1 MPNQKWSHIITPK
14 NKSNRFF
21 SELKDYKDLLFLL
34 VRRDFVKE
42 FKQTILGPIWFV
54 IQPIFQTLIL
64 LFVFGKIGEMG
75 PNGIPQVSFYLSG
88 VIMWNLF
95 SDTLIKTSETFRT
108 NASVFGKVYFPRII
122 SPLSVVITNY
132 IKFGVQL
139 VLLLIVYVYEISTS
153 NSIEPNLT
161 ICLLPVFIILT
172 SLMGLGFGL
181 IISSLTTKYWDLRF
195 LVQFGVQLLMF
206 MSTVITPFSNL
217 EGKPTWMQNAIIANP
232 ISSFIEVVRY
242 SFLGENGGTL
252 FMSGLIYSILVSI
265 IVLILGIFIFNK
277 VEKNFMDTV

>member
-1 MPNQKWSHIITPK
+1 MQDNWNQIITSK
-14 NKSNRFF
+14 KKSTRFWKD
-21 SELKDYKDLLFLL
+21 LYDYKDLLFLL

-75 PNGIPQVSFYLSG
+75 PNGIPQISFYLSG
-88 VIMWNLF
+88 VIIWNLF

-108 NASVFGKVYFPRII
+108 NANVFGKVYFPRII

-132 IKFGVQL
+132 IKFAVQL
-139 VLLLIVYVYEISTS
+139 VLLLVVYAYEYTTTD
-153 NSIEPNLT
+153 SIEPNLT
-161 ICLLPVFIILT
+161 LMLLPIYVILA

-217 EGKPTWMQNAIIANP
+217 VDKPQWMQNAILANP
-232 ISSFIEVVRY
+232 ISSYIEAVRY
-242 SFLGENGGTL
+242 SFLGENGGT
-252 FMSGLIYSILVSI
+252 FFTPGLIYSTVITI
-265 IVLILGIFIFNK
+265 IVLTLGIIIFNK

>member
-1 MPNQKWSHIITPK
+1 MSEDKWSHIITPN
-14 NKSNRFF
+14 NKSNHFF
-21 SELKDYKDLLFLL
+21 SDLHNYKDLLFLL

-139 VLLLIVYVYEISTS
+139 ILLLIVYIYEISTS
-153 NSIEPNLT
+153 NTIEPNWTL
-161 ICLLPVFIILT
+161 CLFPLFILLT

-217 EGKPTWMQNAIIANP
+217 ENKPTWMQNAIIGNP
-232 ISSFIEVVRY
+232 ISSFIEAVRY

-252 FMSGLIYSILVSI
+252 FVSGLIYSTLVSI
-265 IVLILGIFIFNK
+265 IVLIIGIFIFNK

>member
-1 MPNQKWSHIITPK
+1 MSEDKWSHIITPN
-14 NKSNRFF
+14 NKSNHFF
-21 SELKDYKDLLFLL
+21 SDLLDYKDLLFLL

-122 SPLSVVITNY
+122 SPLSVVLTNY

-139 VLLLIVYVYEISTS
+139 ILLLIVYTYEISTTS
-153 NSIEPNLT
+153 TIHPNWTL
-161 ICLLPVFIILT
+161 CLFPVFILLT

-217 EGKPTWMQNAIIANP
+217 EGKPVWMKNAIIGNP

-242 SFLGENGGTL
+242 SFLGENGGT
-252 FMSGLIYSILVSI
+252 FFVPGLIYSILVSI
-265 IVLILGIFIFNK
+265 IVLIIGIFIFNK

>member
-1 MPNQKWSHIITPK
+1 MEEKQWSETITPNRTGK
-14 NKSNRFF
+14 NFVKEITS
-21 SELKDYKDLLFLL
+21 YKDLLFLL

-95 SDTLIKTSETFRT
+95 SDTLIKTSETFRA

-139 VLLLIVYVYEISTS
+139 VLLLIVYTYEISTS
-153 NSIEPNLT
+153 NSIEPNWT
-161 ICLLPVFIILT
+161 ICLFPVFIVLT
-172 SLMGLGFGL
+172 SIMGLGFGL

-232 ISSFIEVVRY
+232 ISSFIEVVRF
-242 SFLGENGGTL
+242 SFLGKNGGTL
-252 FMSGLIYSILVSI
+252 FVSGLIYSILVSI
-265 IVLILGIFIFNK
+265 FVLILGIFIFNK